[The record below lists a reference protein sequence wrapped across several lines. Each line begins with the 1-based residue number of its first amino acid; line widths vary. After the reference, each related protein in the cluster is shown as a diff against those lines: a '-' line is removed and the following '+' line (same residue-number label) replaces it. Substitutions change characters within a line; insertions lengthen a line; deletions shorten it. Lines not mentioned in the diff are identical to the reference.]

1 LEHGNQ
7 GTPEHSLR
15 YFFVHD
21 KGRYRQLV
29 SVYRKRLLT
38 KRFRH
43 FDFAEIPAPTA
54 KEIPVKAFLTLTS
67 FIMCAVQRHGFP
79 AGANPARQLSFQPVA
94 IGAVVEVT
102 KRLKP
107 PV

>member
-1 LEHGNQ
+1 MPGGPFSGGLKFRAD
-7 GTPEHSLR
+7 TAHSRRASPITDIVEGVAAGKLR
-15 YFFVHD
+15 EIA
-21 KGRYRQLV
+21 LV
-29 SVYRKRLLT
+29 REL
-38 KRFRH
+38 
-43 FDFAEIPAPTA
+43 AIA
-54 KEIPVKAFLTLTS
+54 S